1 MDGLEV
7 SKEVKTLQNLG
18 LLALGEVRYTDNCKQ
33 DLPCYFHVNPRHL
46 VKPFLKSGLCL
57 SFALETIKGK
67 TLV

>member
-33 DLPCYFHVNPRHL
+33 DFAMLF
-46 VKPFLKSGLCL
+46 SCL
-57 SFALETIKGK
+57 
-67 TLV
+67 